1 MSRNT
6 NVNLTEGPI
15 LRVLTKLALP
25 IMMSAFLSTAYSLT
39 DMAWIGKLGSTA
51 VTGVGV
57 GGMFVW
63 LSRGL
68 ASLTR
73 MGGQVYVGQCLGRGD
88 REAAKTYA
96 KAALQLTI
104 LFGILFGVISV
115 LFHRYM
121 VVFFSLTDPVSI
133 ADANTYTKITCGL
146 ILFSH
151 LNMVLTGL
159 YTAQGDSTTPLKA
172 NFAGLVTNMIL
183 DPVLIFGLGPIPAME
198 VAGAAVATVLAQMLV
213 LVIFLLSIACSGE
226 NENILKEISLI
237 SNVEPERVRDVVR
250 MGGPTALQ
258 GTLYCLI
265 SMGMSRM
272 VSGFGEAGIA
282 AQRVGNQIEGICW
295 NIADGFGA
303 ALNAFTAQNF
313 GAGRMKRVKK
323 GYQMSAL
330 TVVLWGSVVM
340 LLFWIFPRQISE
352 LFFHEAAVIAISV
365 QYLVILALG
374 EPLMC
379 VELTAVGA
387 ISGLGKTKLCSI
399 ISITLTGARLPLAY
413 LLSRTSLGLNGIW
426 WAFTLTSIAKGIV
439 FHFAFGGACRRS
451 QAV

>member
-1 MSRNT
+1 MRKLAQG
-6 NVNLTEGPI
+6 NLTEGPI

-25 IMMSAFLSTAYSLT
+25 IMLSAFLSTAYSLT

-88 REAAKTYA
+88 REGAKAYAA
-96 KAALQLTI
+96 AALQLTFLLSI
-104 LFGILFGVISV
+104 CFGVIT
-115 LFHRYM
+115 LFFHKTM
-121 VVFFSLTDPVSI
+121 VSFFALTDPSSI
-133 ADANTYTKITCGL
+133 SDANTYTKITCGL

-159 YTAQGDSTTPLKA
+159 YTAQGDSATPLKA
-172 NFAGLVTNMIL
+172 NFAGLVTNMVL
-183 DPVLIFGLGPIPAME
+183 DPVLIFGLGPIPKLE
-198 VAGAAVATVLAQMLV
+198 VAGAAIATVLAQV
-213 LVIFLLSIACSGE
+213 LVCGLFLVSILKSGE
-226 NENILKEISLI
+226 NENLLKEISLT
-237 SNVEPERVRDVVR
+237 SKVEPEKAGKVIR

-258 GTLYCLI
+258 TTLYCLI

-282 AQRVGNQIEGICW
+282 AQRVGSQIEGICW

-313 GAGRMKRVKK
+313 GAGKMERVKK

-330 TVVLWGSVVM
+330 TVLLWGSVVM

-352 LFFHEAAVIAISV
+352 LFFHEEAVIAISM
-365 QYLVILALG
+365 QYLIILALG

-387 ISGLGKTKLCSI
+387 ISGLGKTTLSSI
-399 ISITLTGARLPLAY
+399 ISITLTGLRLPLAY
-413 LLSRTSLGLNGIW
+413 VLSRTTLGLDGIW
-426 WAFTLTSIAKGIV
+426 WAFTLTSMAKGMV
-439 FHFAFGGACRRS
+439 FHLAFGRTCRKLH
-451 QAV
+451 